1 MDIYLA
7 NLKEKPAPN
16 IRQKDG
22 IKVFFATTEMVSP
35 EVDES
40 MVERNEKGDII
51 VDYRET
57 DAIEKV
63 EQKKT
68 ACKIVDGR
76 KDNNINREL
85 LLEKLKKR
93 NVLPKIKKRESQ
105 TSKFAETINIGTDL
119 EEESDK
125 EDEVEEE
132 EEEQED
138 EVEEKEEDDIGEI
151 RFA

>member
-76 KDNNINREL
+76 NDNNINREL

-119 EEESDK
+119 EEEDKEEQKEEESDK
-125 EDEVEEE
+125 EEEVESEK
-132 EEEQED
+132 D
-138 EVEEKEEDDIGEI
+138 E
-151 RFA
+151 